1 MIVDRAIYVGGK
13 RADVPDSFDETYEAC
28 RSRGGM
34 AWVGLH
40 EPSEEEFESVAKE
53 FGLHPLA
60 VEDAITA
67 HQRPKLE
74 RYGDSLFVVL
84 RTARY
89 VDEIEEVEFGEIHLF
104 VGGDFVVT
112 VRHGE
117 ASELRGVRERLEEDA
132 ELLGRGP
139 LAVLYVV
146 VDHVVGGYDPVLD
159 GLENDV
165 DEAETEVFGDAGN
178 AGVSRRIYAL
188 SREVIQFHR
197 ATRPLVGVMER
208 LVVEGGVVADKEVR
222 RYLRD
227 VHDHTLRVSDRVEGL
242 RELIGNILSVNLAI
256 VGVSQTDQ
264 TKRISAWAAIL
275 IVPTIVTGV
284 YGMNFTFMPELDWR
298 LGYPFAILLI
308 LAVSGALY
316 LLFKRW
322 GWL

>member
-13 RADVPDSFDETYEAC
+13 RADLPESFEETYEAC
-28 RSRGGM
+28 RASGGM

-53 FGLHPLA
+53 FELHPLA

-89 VDEIEEVEFGEIHLF
+89 VDEPEVVEFGEIHLF
-104 VGGDFVVT
+104 VGRDFVVT

-117 ASELRGVRERLEEDA
+117 ASSLRGVRARLEGDV

-146 VDHVVGGYDPVLD
+146 MDGVVGGYDPVLD

-165 DEAETEVFGDAGN
+165 DEAETEVFGEGENTA
-178 AGVSRRIYAL
+178 VSRRIYEL
-188 SREVIQFHR
+188 SREVMQFHR
-197 ATRPLVGVMER
+197 ATRPLAGVLER
-208 LVVEGGVVADKEVR
+208 LVVEGSVVSDKELR

-227 VHDHTLRVSDRVEGL
+227 VHDHTLRVNDRVEGL
-242 RELIGNILSVNLAI
+242 RELIANILSVNLAI

-275 IVPTIVTGV
+275 IVPTVITGL
-284 YGMNFTFMPELDWR
+284 YGMNFRYMPELDWR

-308 LAVSGALY
+308 LAISGMLY
-316 LLFKRW
+316 LLFKRR

>member
-1 MIVDRAIYVGGK
+1 VIVDRAIYVEGK
-13 RADVPDSFDETYEAC
+13 RADLPDSFDETYEAC
-28 RSRGGM
+28 RQNGGM
-34 AWVGLH
+34 AWLGLH

-89 VDEIEEVEFGEIHLF
+89 VDENEAVEFGEIHLF
-104 VGGDFVVT
+104 VGRDFVVT

-117 ASELRGVRERLEEDA
+117 ASSLRGVRQRLEGDT
-132 ELLGRGP
+132 ELLKRGP

-146 VDHVVGGYDPVLD
+146 MDSVVGGYDPVLD

-165 DEAETEVFGDAGN
+165 DETEVEVFEG
-178 AGVSRRIYAL
+178 GVEPGATRRIYAL

-197 ATRPLVGVMER
+197 ATRLLVSVLER
-208 LVVEGGVVADKEVR
+208 LIVEGGIVPDRELR

-227 VHDHTLRVSDRVEGL
+227 VHDHTLRTNDRVEGL
-242 RELIGNILSVNLAI
+242 RELLSNILNVNLAI

-275 IVPTIVTGV
+275 IVPTIVTGL
-284 YGMNFTFMPELDWR
+284 YGMNFRYMLELDWR
-298 LGYPFAILLI
+298 LGYPFAVLLI
-308 LAVSGALY
+308 LSVSGALY